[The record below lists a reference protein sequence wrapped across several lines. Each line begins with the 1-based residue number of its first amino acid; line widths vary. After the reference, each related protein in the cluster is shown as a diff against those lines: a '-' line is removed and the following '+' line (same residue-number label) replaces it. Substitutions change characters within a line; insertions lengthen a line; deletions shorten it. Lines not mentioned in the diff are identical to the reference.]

1 VDTRIDALGGVALE
15 YSLLA
20 PSGGPDLN
28 DAICCRPY
36 CGIDLAE
43 VPRIAAAL
51 ERWGDRFLERVY
63 TPAERARYRTRVP
76 SLAARFAAK
85 EAVMKALGTGA
96 RGVGWKDIEILPDA
110 RGKPTVRLYGRGEA
124 RARSLGI
131 QVWEI
136 SLSHSRETAV
146 ASVVALAPRG
156 RHTGEQ
162 EER

>member
-1 VDTRIDALGGVALE
+1 MTDHV
-15 YSLLA
+15 
-20 PSGGPDLN
+20 
-28 DAICCRPY
+28 CCRPY
-36 CGIDLAE
+36 CGIDIAE

-51 ERWGDRFLERVY
+51 DRWGERFLERVY
-63 TPAERARYRTRVP
+63 TPAERERYRDRVL

-96 RGVGWKDIEILPDA
+96 RGVSWKDIEILPDA

-124 RARSLGI
+124 RARGLGI

-136 SLSHSRETAV
+136 SLSHSREMAI
-146 ASVVALAPRG
+146 ASVVALAR
-156 RHTGEQ
+156 RETVQ